1 MIDQAAL
8 TLANPS
14 RSGGTLLCAF
24 PHPFRMGINPGQRQR
39 KQGRKFRCRWL
50 KSPASRSIYCYRCAA
65 KGESDE

>member
-24 PHPFRMGINPGQRQR
+24 PHPFRMGINQ
-39 KQGRKFRCRWL
+39 
-50 KSPASRSIYCYRCAA
+50 ASGSGSGAA
-65 KGESDE
+65 NFAAAG